1 MCMSHST
8 LKHLL
13 IILTL
18 LVCTLSSAQASA
30 ATNGTEWHR
39 YTSYDNV
46 PVRIM
51 DGENIT
57 WLLVRQNMY
66 NNVSIF
72 PEARLKPP
80 ISTPARKTLL

>member
-30 ATNGTEWHR
+30 TTNGAEWHR

-57 WLLVRQNMY
+57 WFLVRQNMY
-66 NNVSIF
+66 NNVTMNATKMAF
-72 PEARLKPP
+72 
-80 ISTPARKTLL
+80 RKSSFL